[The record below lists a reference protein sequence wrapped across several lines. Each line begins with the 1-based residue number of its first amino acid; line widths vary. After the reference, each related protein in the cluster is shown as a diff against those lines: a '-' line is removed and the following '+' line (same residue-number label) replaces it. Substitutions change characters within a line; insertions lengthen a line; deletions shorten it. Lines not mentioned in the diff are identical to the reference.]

1 MNDFFDDRCY
11 KLSPNPNRS
20 LATKGYSKFDN
31 KTLIFDNCDNHYFS
45 AKIDKLDDNA
55 VLTRL
60 VVYGG
65 NVWNGA
71 ESTLSQFIF
80 KNSDTLEEII
90 YTPGDTKGGSMIRP
104 HYYKSDRVTSL
115 LFPNLKFVTLNSIGL
130 PTFLHN
136 YIAPNLETINIVIA
150 QRYIDQKD
158 NDIIRLRLIDKF
170 PTLKN
175 VIFCTRTNDEIN
187 PIKA

>member
-1 MNDFFDDRCY
+1 MNDFFDDMCY

-45 AKIDKLDDNA
+45 VKIDKLDDNA

-65 NVWNGA
+65 NIWNGA
-71 ESTLSQFIF
+71 ESTLSQFISR
-80 KNSDTLEEII
+80 NSDTLEEII

-104 HYYKSDRVTSL
+104 HYYKCNRDASL
-115 LFPNLKFVTLNSIGL
+115 LFKNLKSVTLNCVGV
-130 PTFLHN
+130 PTFLDT
-136 YIAPNLETINIVIA
+136 YIAPNLETVNIVIA
-150 QRYIDQKD
+150 LRSINQ
-158 NDIIRLRLIDKF
+158 NDYEVIRLRLIDKF

-187 PIKA
+187 PIKV